1 MSLQPN
7 FDPGPIKE
15 KMWQAKQKFVG
26 DIIKKKAKL
35 TPDRLAVEWEGRVWT
50 FKELNEDV
58 NRLANSMDKI
68 GIKRGQRISA
78 LSGNRVECAQI
89 MYAVAKIGG
98 IIGFC
103 NDRYTELELQEAIE
117 VITPE
122 TIIVAKP
129 YFEKFKNILPNM
141 PFVKRIILLDD
152 MGETGFTSLPTYEYP
167 KLLEE
172 GDIKEPGIELH
183 EEDAYFIV
191 YTSGTTGRPKGATI
205 SQRSSVMRVMYNMA
219 EYQRLLKVDQDDNF
233 IARGAFFHVAS
244 VDQMF
249 ATHSFGGKV
258 IFHDGYS
265 AEKYVDVITKNK
277 IGWLAMAPGMLDRLI
292 KEIKKRDAKIVG
304 VKAVGSMA
312 DLVPVEEMAEL
323 TTLLNAPYLNT
334 YGLTEI
340 GPHNFSNN
348 VIPIGAKYNALSKAE
363 GLACEVRLLDAEGN
377 EVPDGE
383 VGELVIRTPMMFSG
397 YWDNPVENEKVFY
410 DGWFHT
416 GDCLRRNPDGTLD
429 FVTRVKYMIKTGG
442 ENVYPAEI
450 ERALK
455 MHPLV
460 KEAVV
465 VGAKHPKWG
474 ETPIAFV
481 ALTEEGK
488 ITGEELREFCRQYL
502 SGFKLPN
509 LVEIMPFEDFPINSN
524 GKVEL
529 GKMAPF
535 IKAAEAKIV

>member
-1 MSLQPN
+1 MILEPN
-7 FDPGPIKE
+7 FDPGPVRE
-15 KMWQAKQKFVG
+15 NMWRAKQKFVG

-35 TPDRLAVEWEGRVWT
+35 TPDRIAVEWEGQEWT

-68 GIKRGQRISA
+68 GVKRGQRISA

-103 NDRYTELELQEAIE
+103 NDRYTEMELQEAIE

-122 TIIVAKP
+122 TIIVAQP
-129 YFEKFKNILPNM
+129 YFEKFKNILPNL

-152 MGETGFTSLPTYEYP
+152 MGETGFTSLPTYDYS
-167 KLLEE
+167 KLLAE
-172 GDIKEPGIELH
+172 GDVKEPQIELH

-205 SQRSSVMRVMYNMA
+205 SQRSSVMRVNYNMA
-219 EYQRLLKVDQDDNF
+219 EYQRLLHIDQDDNF

-249 ATHSFGGKV
+249 ATHSFGGRV

-265 AEKYVDVITKNK
+265 AEKYVDVITKYK
-277 IGWLAMAPGMLDRLI
+277 IGWLAMAPGMLQRLI
-292 KEIKKRDAKIVG
+292 DEIKKRNAKIVG

-312 DLVPVEEMAEL
+312 DLVPVEQMAEL

-363 GLACEVRLLDAEGN
+363 GLACEVRLCDPEGN
-377 EVPDGE
+377 DVPDGE
-383 VGELVIRTPMMFSG
+383 VGELVIRTQMMFSG
-397 YWDNPVENEKVFY
+397 YWDNRAENEKVFQ

-455 MHPLV
+455 MHPSV
-460 KEAVV
+460 QEAVV

-481 ALTEEGK
+481 AVSGE

-509 LVEIMPFEDFPINSN
+509 LVEIMPLEDFPMNAN
-524 GKVEL
+524 GKIEL

>member
-7 FDPGPIKE
+7 FDPGPIRE
-15 KMWQAKQKFVG
+15 KMFQAKQKFVG

-35 TPDRLAVEWEGRVWT
+35 TPDRAAVEWEGKVWT

-58 NRLANSMDKI
+58 NRLANSMDRI

-98 IIGFC
+98 IIAFC
-103 NDRYTELELQEAIE
+103 NDRYTPIELQEAIE

-129 YFEKFKNILPNM
+129 YFEKFKTILPNLS
-141 PFVKRIILLDD
+141 FVKRIILLDD
-152 MGETGFTSLPTYEYP
+152 MGETGFTSLPTYSYP

-172 GDIKEPGIELH
+172 GDSQEPNIELH

-191 YTSGTTGRPKGATI
+191 YTSGTTGKPKGATI
-205 SQRSSVMRVMYNMA
+205 SQRSSVARVFCNMA
-219 EYQRLLKVDQDDNF
+219 EYQRLLKIDQDDNF

-249 ATHSFGGKV
+249 ATHAFGGKV

-265 AEKYVDVITKNK
+265 PEKYVGVITKEK
-277 IGWLAMAPGMLDRLI
+277 IGWLAMAPGMLQRLI
-292 KEIKKRDAKIVG
+292 DEIKKRNAKIVG

-312 DLVPVEEMAEL
+312 DLVPAEQMGEL
-323 TTLLNAPYLNT
+323 TKLLNAPYLNT

-348 VIPIGAKYNALSKAE
+348 VIPIAARYSALSKAE
-363 GLACEVRLLDAEGN
+363 GFACEVRLLDSEGR

-383 VGELVIRTPMMFSG
+383 PGELVIRTTMMFSG
-397 YWDNPVENEKVFY
+397 YWNNPEENEKVFR

-416 GDCLRRNPDGTLD
+416 GDVLRRNPDGTLD
-429 FVTRVKYMIKTGG
+429 FVSRVKYMIKTGG

-450 ERALK
+450 ERALFN
-455 MHPLV
+455 HPAV
-460 KEAVV
+460 EEAVV
-465 VGAKHPKWG
+465 VGVKHPKWG

-481 ALTEEGK
+481 AVKEPV
-488 ITGEELREFCRQYL
+488 TGEELREFCRQYL

-509 LVEIMPFEDFPINSN
+509 LVEVIPKEAFPKNAN
-524 GKVEL
+524 GKIEFE
-529 GKMAPF
+529 KMGDL
-535 IKAAEAKIV
+535 IKAVEAKVK

>member
-1 MSLQPN
+1 MCLQPN

-15 KMWQAKQKFVG
+15 KMFQAKQKFVG
-26 DIIKKKAKL
+26 DIVKKKAKL
-35 TPDRLAVEWEGRVWT
+35 TPNRAAVEWEGKVWT

-58 NRLANSMDKI
+58 NRLANSMDSI

-78 LSGNRVECAQI
+78 LTGNRVECAQI
-89 MYAVAKIGG
+89 MYAVAKIGA

-122 TIIVAKP
+122 TIIVAEP
-129 YFEKFKNILPNM
+129 YFEKFKAILPNL

-152 MGETGFTSLPTYEYP
+152 VGETNFSQATYSYPT
-167 KLLEE
+167 LLEQ
-172 GDIKEPGIELH
+172 GDTKEPGIELH

-205 SQRSSVMRVMYNMA
+205 SQRSSVQRVFCNMA
-219 EYQRLLKVDQDDNF
+219 EYQRLLGINQDDNF

-249 ATHSFGGKV
+249 ATHAFGGKV

-265 AEKYVDVITKNK
+265 AEKYCDVITKEK

-292 KEIKKRDAKIVG
+292 AEIKKRNAKIVG

-312 DLVPVEEMAEL
+312 DLVPVEQMAEL
-323 TTLLNAPYLNT
+323 TQLLKAPYLNT

-363 GLACEVRLLDAEGN
+363 GFACDVRLLDPEGN

-383 VGELVIRTPMMFSG
+383 VGELVIRTTMMFSG
-397 YWDNPVENEKVFY
+397 YWDNPVENEKVFH

-455 MHPLV
+455 KHPLV
-460 KEAVV
+460 QEAVV

-481 ALTEEGK
+481 AVSGP
-488 ITGEELREFCRQYL
+488 ITGEELRDFCREFL

-509 LVEIMPFEDFPINSN
+509 LVEIMPLEDFPINSN

-535 IKAAEAKIV
+535 IKAAEAKIK